1 MGDTL
6 GDLNAMLFRQMERLN
21 RSDMSEE
28 ELNLEMRR
36 ASSVSLIAKNIIN
49 NADLVLRAA
58 KFNDDR
64 MDADK
69 GLPPM
74 LGTGDG

>member
-6 GDLNAMLFRQMERLN
+6 GDLNNILFRQLERLDSLEV
-21 RSDMSEE
+21 SDDA
-28 ELNLEMRR
+28 LKTEMQRTS
-36 ASSVSLIAKNIIN
+36 AISLIAKNIIN

-64 MDADK
+64 MDADAK
-69 GLPPM
+69 LPPM
-74 LGTGDG
+74 LNAGNE